1 MHSNNQLT
9 QPGDTIPYVARGTT
23 ITLTR
28 TIDGGITRNV
38 FHGPNRVDVL
48 CRSYTDE
55 HTARAQARLLAAALN
70 DGMSVWAFAADA
82 QAAQSQVIVTA
93 EQIIDDA
100 LQAATAAPVGP
111 ASDRDIAA
119 LQAAKPADDTDALA
133 ARINADWDARDQQ
146 DRRDADQLA
155 ADVADIMAT
164 SRGFR
169 DYAHPTRQVRPTM
182 AGAHLADVTTPQQ
195 RALAAQQDG
204 IIWVGP
210 GIGGPTLKAMA
221 RKGLGRLTYEGSRY
235 RIVALILNARGLAE
249 ARVAA

>member
-1 MHSNNQLT
+1 MNNADFSA
-9 QPGDTIPYVARGTT
+9 PGDTITYVARGTT

-28 TIDGGITRNV
+28 TVDGGITRNV
-38 FHGPNRVDVL
+38 FHGPNRVDAL
-48 CRSYTDE
+48 CKPYTDE
-55 HTARAQARLLAAALN
+55 HTARTQARHLAAALN
-70 DGMSVWAFAADA
+70 DGVSVWQLERDAINAEHDLVAAA
-82 QAAQSQVIVTA
+82 NKV
-93 EQIIDDA
+93 IDDA

-111 ASDRDIAA
+111 ASDRDIPA
-119 LQAAKPADDTDALA
+119 LQATKPADDTDDLA
-133 ARINADWDARDQQ
+133 ARINADWNARDQQ

-195 RALAAQQDG
+195 RALAAQRDG

-210 GIGGPTLKAMA
+210 GIGAATLKAMA
-221 RKGLGRLTYEGSRY
+221 RKGLGRLTYAGSRY
-235 RIVALILNARGLAE
+235 RIVALILNSRGLAD
-249 ARVAA
+249 AGVAA